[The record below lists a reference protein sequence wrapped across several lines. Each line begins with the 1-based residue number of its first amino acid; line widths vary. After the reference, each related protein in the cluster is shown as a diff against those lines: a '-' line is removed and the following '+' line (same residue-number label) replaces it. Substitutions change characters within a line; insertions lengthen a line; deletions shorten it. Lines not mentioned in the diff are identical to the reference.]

1 MQFSY
6 GAKQETQG
14 DFARI
19 SHQLSVL
26 PIFWGIIY
34 RSIKNMIWMDNSANE
49 ADEIEHRV

>member
-26 PIFWGIIY
+26 PKFWGIIY
-34 RSIKNMIWMDNSANE
+34 RSVKNMIWMDNSANE